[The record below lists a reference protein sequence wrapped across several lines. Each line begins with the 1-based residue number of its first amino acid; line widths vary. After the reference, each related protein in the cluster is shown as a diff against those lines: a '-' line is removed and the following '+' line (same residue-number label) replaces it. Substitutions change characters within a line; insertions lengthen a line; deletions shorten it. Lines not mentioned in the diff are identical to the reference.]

1 MTLVCPHQL
10 DHVFGV
16 STVLKGH
23 DLQHLDLVPQALT
36 VLQDQLTLSLVKMAH
51 MLVFLFST
59 VASPAR
65 KVRIVFSRIEQS
77 HAQLVS
83 TVLLE
88 LVLILY
94 FVGREHMELH
104 LV

>member
-1 MTLVCPHQL
+1 MTLVYPHQL
-10 DHVFGV
+10 DHVFSV

-23 DLQHLDLVPQALT
+23 DLQHLDLVQQDLT
-36 VLQDQLTLSLVKMAH
+36 VLQDLLTLSLVKMAH
-51 MLVFLFST
+51 MLVFLFLI
-59 VASPAR
+59 VAPPAQ
-65 KVRIVFSRIEQS
+65 KAHIVFFRIEQS

-88 LVLILY
+88 LVLTMYL
-94 FVGREHMELH
+94 VGREHMELH